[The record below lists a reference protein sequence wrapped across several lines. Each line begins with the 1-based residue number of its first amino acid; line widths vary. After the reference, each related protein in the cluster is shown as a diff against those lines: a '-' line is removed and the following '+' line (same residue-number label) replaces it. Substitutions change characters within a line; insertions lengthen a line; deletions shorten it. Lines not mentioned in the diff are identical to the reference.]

1 MSQSTPLIVPDS
13 ARIMFSNSWRDAIQ
27 QKESRL
33 RSLCQVV
40 TGCTG
45 NSATVDIFGKV
56 AMEDVTGQR
65 FKKVNVNDV
74 PTAQRFIYP
83 RELQT
88 ATFESRWDANTIAPL
103 AAPSGKH
110 STAHTSAYN
119 RKVDEIVLAALLG
132 DASEVLTA
140 GGSPSVVPLP
150 ASQKI
155 AKDFNSAGS
164 AVDSNLTVDKLL
176 AALQKLEEEEVWGQ
190 DQMESGA
197 KLCIAVNSKA
207 NKALLRQIESG
218 LGSKL
223 MSKDFMPPTLDANGH
238 IANFLGIHFVRTELV
253 STITDGGDIVA
264 LLPMW
269 CSTSFQL
276 NIWADLQT
284 TMDIRPDLSNAMQFL
299 SQARFGASRIEDEG
313 VVQIAAVQG

>member
-1 MSQSTPLIVPDS
+1 MSQSLPLIVPDS
-13 ARIMFSNSWRDAIQ
+13 ARTMFATSWREAIQ
-27 QKESRL
+27 QKVSRL
-33 RSLCQVV
+33 RALCQIV

-56 AMEDVTGQR
+56 EMEDVTGQR
-65 FKKVNVNDV
+65 YKKVNVNDV

-83 RELQT
+83 KELQLP
-88 ATFESRWDANTIAPL
+88 TFESRWDANSVAPL
-103 AAPSGKH
+103 VAPSGKH
-110 STAHTSAYN
+110 ASAHAAAYG
-119 RKVDEIVLAALLG
+119 RKVDEIILTQLLG
-132 DASEVLTA
+132 DASEVLTS
-140 GGSPSVVPLP
+140 GSTPSVVALP
-150 ASQKI
+150 STQKI
-155 AKDFNSAGS
+155 AKDFVSTGS
-164 AVDSNLTVDKLL
+164 ATDSNLTIDKLL
-176 AALQKLEEEEVWGQ
+176 AALQILEENEVWGK
-190 DQMESGA
+190 DQMEAGA

-253 STITDGGDIVA
+253 SSITDGGDVVA

-269 CSTSFQL
+269 CSTAFQF
-276 NIWADLQT
+276 NVWEDMQT
-284 TMDIRPDLSNAMQFL
+284 TIDVRPDLSNAVQFL
-299 SQARFGASRIEDEG
+299 SQARVGGARIEDEG